1 MATPAELGA
10 ASRALYRALL
20 RTARRMPDD
29 HRTAFVV
36 NKVRL
41 KAALAHSSL
50 RTLSIVERSVRHS
63 AEPTGTAP
71 TRPISGRTMAHEE
84 GLTLHDRVD
93 SDATVAAPAVSL
105 DLKGD
110 LDEGQ
115 REGGLNAAPAPRAK
129 KSLRHWLIFVSLLL
143 ATFDAAVE
151 QTAISTALPTIAA
164 DLNSS
169 DYAWVANTFMIAS
182 AAVIPWS
189 GGLAYIFG
197 RRAVM
202 YGGLGLFSVGSV
214 ICAVAHNMNTMLAGR
229 GIQGAG
235 GGIIFAAVEII
246 LSDMV
251 PLAERGVYQGAFSAT
266 WSVASATGPLLGG
279 AFASFNW
286 RWLFAAN
293 ALLALPCF
301 IITFLFMKLKG
312 PEGEMRDKLRKMDWI
327 GNLIF
332 IPSIS
337 ILILGIVW
345 GGETHPWRSA
355 PVIVTIV
362 CGALGLVLWFYV
374 EKHWVKYP
382 TVPFDAMMNRTSL
395 VGFLTT
401 FLHGIAAMAVY
412 YYWPAYFQSAKAS
425 TTIGS
430 AIDFLPVVCIVSPTA
445 MLTGIAISKFQ
456 TYRMLNFVGWVA
468 LTVGVGIL
476 TLTTATTSTAGWV
489 LIPMVSAL
497 GIGILYASTVFP
509 ILAPLPPSIA
519 GQALSFQM
527 LVRTFGNVLGISIGA
542 TTMTNVL
549 GKKLPQAYLDL
560 VPGGRAGAYSSIPLI
575 RGLEE
580 PLKMQVRE
588 AFAESLKV
596 VWIVMI
602 PFAGLGFL
610 ISLFMKAL
618 PLNTTVDEA
627 FGVREKKRD
636 AVHQLEEADRAQAD
650 SAPRGN
656 PHQLAMPMV
665 EVAARAT

>member
-1 MATPAELGA
+1 
-10 ASRALYRALL
+10 
-20 RTARRMPDD
+20 
-29 HRTAFVV
+29 
-36 NKVRL
+36 
-41 KAALAHSSL
+41 
-50 RTLSIVERSVRHS
+50 
-63 AEPTGTAP
+63 
-71 TRPISGRTMAHEE
+71 MAHE
-84 GLTLHDRVD
+84 GDLTLHDRAD
-93 SDATVAAPAVSL
+93 SGATLAPGDELKPSF
-105 DLKGD
+105 DLAGDGD
-110 LDEGQ
+110 LVDKGMEG
-115 REGGLNAAPAPRAK
+115 APAPRAK

-202 YGGLGLFSVGSV
+202 YAGLGLFSVGSV

-301 IITFLFMKLKG
+301 VITFLFMKLKG
-312 PEGEMRDKLRKMDWI
+312 PEGDMRDKLRKMDWHVPYLPPI

-337 ILILGIVW
+337 VLILGIVW

-355 PVIVTIV
+355 PVIATIV

-412 YYWPAYFQSAKAS
+412 YYWPAYFQSAKAT

-456 TYRMLNFVGWVA
+456 TYRWLNFVGWVA

-476 TLTTATTSTAGWV
+476 TLTTATTSTVGWV
-489 LIPMVSAL
+489 LIPMVSGL

-549 GKKLPQAYLDL
+549 GKKLPQAYLDI

-610 ISLFMKAL
+610 ISLFMKSL
-618 PLNTTVDEA
+618 PLNTTVDES
-627 FGVREKKRD
+627 FGIREKKNTEKVD
-636 AVHQLEEADRAQAD
+636 LLEKADLAQAD
-650 SAPRGN
+650 SAVQGN
-656 PHQLAMPMV
+656 PRQLPLPMA
-665 EVAARAT
+665 EVTARSA